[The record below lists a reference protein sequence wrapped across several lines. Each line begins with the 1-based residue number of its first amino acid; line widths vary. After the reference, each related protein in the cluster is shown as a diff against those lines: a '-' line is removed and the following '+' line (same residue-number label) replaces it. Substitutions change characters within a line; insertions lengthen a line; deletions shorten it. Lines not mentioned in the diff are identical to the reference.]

1 MRTLAK
7 PMVSLLALAALF
19 AVPPSPGR
27 AQSVVVGGVAG
38 ANRSIELLERASDS
52 ESRNGFVAGAWVDV
66 ETPKPLLHVLAEA
79 AYARRGGRFPL
90 GGASGL
96 IGEVESDWVALTV
109 APVLHVGIGP
119 VAAYAYGGPTLEMPV
134 RTRTAAELDNAYAA
148 PSDQG
153 FSVTA
158 GAGLEGRTDGWS
170 VRGEA
175 RVVQGLSSS
184 YSGSA
189 GDLRHRSVEM
199 VMRVGRRTQGPSAPM
214 GTTAMPSS
222 RRYP

>member
-1 MRTLAK
+1 MRTLAR
-7 PMVSLLALAALF
+7 PMVSLLALAALV

-38 ANRSIELLERASDS
+38 ANRSRELLERASDS
-52 ESRNGFVAGAWVDV
+52 ESRNGFVAGVWVDV

-79 AYARRGGRFPL
+79 AFARRGGRYPL

-96 IGEVESDWVALTV
+96 IGVVESDWIALTV
-109 APVLHVGIGP
+109 APVLHVGLGL

-134 RTRTAAELDNAYAA
+134 RTRAAAELQSAYAA
-148 PSDQG
+148 PSDQS

-158 GAGLEGRTDGWS
+158 GAGLEGRMDTWS
-170 VRGEA
+170 LRGEA
-175 RVVQGLSSS
+175 RIVQGLSAS

-189 GDLRHRSVEM
+189 GDLRHRSVE
-199 VMRVGRRTQGPSAPM
+199 VVLRVGKRRGGGALPELAP
-214 GTTAMPSS
+214 
-222 RRYP
+222 

>member
-1 MRTLAK
+1 MRTLTW
-7 PMVSLLALAALF
+7 PMVSLLALAALP
-19 AVPPSPGR
+19 AVSPSPCR
-27 AQSVVVGGVAG
+27 AQQVVVGGVAG
-38 ANRSIELLERASDS
+38 VTRSVEILERASDS
-52 ESRNGFVAGAWVDV
+52 ESRNGFVVGAWVDV

-79 AYARRGGRFPL
+79 AYARRGGRYPL

-96 IGEVESDWVALTV
+96 TGEVESDWVALTV

-134 RTRTAAELDNAYAA
+134 RTRTAAEMQRVYAA

-158 GAGLEGRTDGWS
+158 GAGFEGRMDAWS
-170 VRGEA
+170 MRGEA
-175 RVVQGLSSS
+175 RIVQGLSAS

-189 GDLRHRSVEM
+189 GDIRHRSVE
-199 VMRVGRRTQGPSAPM
+199 VLLRVGKRRGGGALPELGP
-214 GTTAMPSS
+214 
-222 RRYP
+222 

>member
-1 MRTLAK
+1 MRTLAR

-19 AVPPSPGR
+19 GATPSPGR
-27 AQSVVVGGVAG
+27 AQSVVVGGVGG
-38 ANRSIELLERASDS
+38 ANRSRELLERAADS
-52 ESRNGFVAGAWVDV
+52 ELRNGFVVGAWVDV
-66 ETPKPLLHVLAEA
+66 ETPKPPLHVLAEA
-79 AYARRGGRFPL
+79 AYARRGGRYPL

-96 IGEVESDWVALTV
+96 TGVVESDWVAVTV
-109 APVLHVGIGP
+109 APVFHVGIGP
-119 VAAYAYGGPTLEMPV
+119 LAAYAYGGPTLEMPV
-134 RTRTAAELDNAYAA
+134 RTRTAAELQNVYAA
-148 PSDQG
+148 PSDQEL
-153 FSVTA
+153 SVTA
-158 GAGLEGRTDGWS
+158 GAGLEGRMDGWS

-175 RVVQGLSSS
+175 RIVQGLSSS

-189 GDLRHRSVEM
+189 GDIRHRSVEM